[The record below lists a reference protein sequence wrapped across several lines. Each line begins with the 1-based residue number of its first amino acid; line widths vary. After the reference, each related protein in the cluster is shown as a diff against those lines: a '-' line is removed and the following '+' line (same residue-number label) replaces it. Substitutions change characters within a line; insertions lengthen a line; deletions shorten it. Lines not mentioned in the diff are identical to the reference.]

1 MDIIEDI
8 PLDDYNN
15 EAYDNEAYE
24 DDTAFN
30 DNTYDSIP
38 GSKLAS
44 LHRELVQGKIRDLE
58 KKFGTSIPTTE
69 YDRFRISGKDLQLEK
84 SNGQYVSLT
93 NSRSGK
99 FLESSGIHN
108 RLGASLAR
116 ELLNIETPKKEKEQA
131 RKILDK
137 TVDIKMEELTTD
149 QKIKTIEEVL
159 PISIEE
165 VLPISIG
172 VNTDLNMREF
182 LGIDKALTRIKGE
195 LQNNAAKL
203 SELDKHTKKSRILNT
218 TMSFVN
224 GSKVV

>member
-1 MDIIEDI
+1 
-8 PLDDYNN
+8 
-15 EAYDNEAYE
+15 
-24 DDTAFN
+24 
-30 DNTYDSIP
+30 
-38 GSKLAS
+38 
-44 LHRELVQGKIRDLE
+44 
-58 KKFGTSIPTTE
+58 
-69 YDRFRISGKDLQLEK
+69 
-84 SNGQYVSLT
+84 LT

-159 PISIEE
+159 PISI
-165 VLPISIG
+165 G

>member
-8 PLDDYNN
+8 PLDDYDN

-159 PISIEE
+159 PISI
-165 VLPISIG
+165 G

-218 TMSFVN
+218 TMRIVN

>member
-1 MDIIEDI
+1 
-8 PLDDYNN
+8 
-15 EAYDNEAYE
+15 
-24 DDTAFN
+24 
-30 DNTYDSIP
+30 
-38 GSKLAS
+38 
-44 LHRELVQGKIRDLE
+44 
-58 KKFGTSIPTTE
+58 
-69 YDRFRISGKDLQLEK
+69 
-84 SNGQYVSLT
+84 
-93 NSRSGK
+93 
-99 FLESSGIHN
+99 
-108 RLGASLAR
+108 LAR

-149 QKIKTIEEVL
+149 QKIKT
-159 PISIEE
+159 IEE